1 MKEKDFQELINNMQT
16 KLGEEA
22 SGLIAD
28 DLGMLISDNKAVND
42 TEVKYQDEIKNLKD
56 QKEKLIATNGNLL
69 QQISMGV
76 EEDSRREEKKEEKK
90 EPFDFRTAL
99 DQYGNFIK

>member
-1 MKEKDFQELINNMQT
+1 MKEKEFNELINNMQS

-42 TEVKYQDEIKNLKD
+42 TESRYQDEIKMLRD

-69 QQISMGV
+69 QQISFGV
-76 EEDSRREEKKEEKK
+76 EEQTKEEVK
-90 EPFDFRTAL
+90 EEPRKHIDFR
-99 DQYGNFIK
+99 DFIDSNGNFKR

>member
-1 MKEKDFQELINNMQT
+1 MKEKEFQDLIQNMQS

-42 TEVKYQDEIKNLKD
+42 TESKYQNEIKVLKD

-69 QQISMGV
+69 QQISVGV
-76 EEDSRREEKKEEKK
+76 EEQSREEEPKEE
-90 EPFDFRTAL
+90 PRRHIDFREFI
-99 DQYGNFIK
+99 DSNGNFKR

>member
-1 MKEKDFQELINNMQT
+1 MKEKEFNELITNMQS

-42 TEVKYQDEIKNLKD
+42 TESRYQDEIKMLKD

-69 QQISMGV
+69 QQISFGV
-76 EEDSRREEKKEEKK
+76 EEQVKEEVK
-90 EPFDFRTAL
+90 EEPRKHIDFREFI
-99 DQYGNFIK
+99 DSNGNFKR

>member
-1 MKEKDFQELINNMQT
+1 MQS

-42 TEVKYQDEIKNLKD
+42 SEVKYQDEIKMLKD

-69 QQISMGV
+69 QQISFGV
-76 EEDSRREEKKEEKK
+76 EEQSKEVKEEPRKHI
-90 EPFDFRTAL
+90 DFR
-99 DQYGNFIK
+99 DFIDSNGNFKR

>member
-1 MKEKDFQELINNMQT
+1 MKEKDFQDLIQNMQS

-28 DLGMLISDNKAVND
+28 DLGMLISDNKATND
-42 TEVKYQDEIKNLKD
+42 SAAKYQDEIKMLKD

-69 QQISMGV
+69 QQISFGV
-76 EEDSRREEKKEEKK
+76 EEQTKEEVK
-90 EPFDFRTAL
+90 EEPRKHIDFRE
-99 DQYGNFIK
+99 FIDASGHFKR

>member
-1 MKEKDFQELINNMQT
+1 MKEKDFNELITNMQA

-42 TEVKYQDEIKNLKD
+42 TESRYQDEIKMLKD

-69 QQISMGV
+69 QQISFGV
-76 EEDSRREEKKEEKK
+76 EEQVKEEVK
-90 EPFDFRTAL
+90 EEPRKHIDFREFIDAS
-99 DQYGNFIK
+99 GNFKR

>member
-1 MKEKDFQELINNMQT
+1 MKEKDFNELITNMQA

-42 TEVKYQDEIKNLKD
+42 TESRYQDEIKMLKD

-69 QQISMGV
+69 QQISFGV
-76 EEDSRREEKKEEKK
+76 EEQVKEEVK
-90 EPFDFRTAL
+90 EEPRKHIDFRDFIDAS
-99 DQYGNFIK
+99 GNFKR

>member
-28 DLGMLISDNKAVND
+28 DLGMLISDNKATND
-42 TEVKYQDEIKNLKD
+42 TAAKYQDEIKMLRD

-69 QQISMGV
+69 QQISFGV
-76 EEDSRREEKKEEKK
+76 EEQTKEEVK
-90 EPFDFRTAL
+90 EEPRKHIDFR
-99 DQYGNFIK
+99 DFIDSSGNFKR

>member
-42 TEVKYQDEIKNLKD
+42 TEVKYQDEIKMLKD

-69 QQISMGV
+69 QQISFGV
-76 EEDSRREEKKEEKK
+76 EEQTKEEVK
-90 EPFDFRTAL
+90 EEPRKHIDFR
-99 DQYGNFIK
+99 DFIDSNGNFKR

>member
-1 MKEKDFQELINNMQT
+1 MKEKDFNELINNMQA

-42 TEVKYQDEIKNLKD
+42 TESKYQDEIKMLRD

-69 QQISMGV
+69 QQISFGV
-76 EEDSRREEKKEEKK
+76 EEQTKEEVK
-90 EPFDFRTAL
+90 EEPRKHIDFR
-99 DQYGNFIK
+99 DFIDSNGNFKR

>member
-1 MKEKDFQELINNMQT
+1 MKEKEFNELITNMQS

-42 TEVKYQDEIKNLKD
+42 TESKYQEEIKMLRD

-69 QQISMGV
+69 QQISFGV
-76 EEDSRREEKKEEKK
+76 EEQTKEEVK
-90 EPFDFRTAL
+90 EEPRKHIDFREFIDAS
-99 DQYGNFIK
+99 GNFKR

>member
-1 MKEKDFQELINNMQT
+1 MKEKEFNELITNMQS

-42 TEVKYQDEIKNLKD
+42 TESKYQDEIKMLRD

-69 QQISMGV
+69 QQISFGV
-76 EEDSRREEKKEEKK
+76 EEQTKEEVK
-90 EPFDFRTAL
+90 EEPRKHIDFREFIDAS
-99 DQYGNFIK
+99 GNFKR

>member
-1 MKEKDFQELINNMQT
+1 MKEKDFQELINNMQS

-42 TEVKYQDEIKNLKD
+42 SEVKYQDEIKMLKD

-69 QQISMGV
+69 QQISFGV
-76 EEDSRREEKKEEKK
+76 EEQSKEEVK
-90 EPFDFRTAL
+90 EEPRKHIDFR
-99 DQYGNFIK
+99 DFIDSNGNFKR

>member
-1 MKEKDFQELINNMQT
+1 MKEKDFQDLIQNMQS

-28 DLGMLISDNKAVND
+28 DLGMLISDNKATND
-42 TEVKYQDEIKNLKD
+42 TAAKYQDEIKMLRD

-69 QQISMGV
+69 QQISFGV
-76 EEDSRREEKKEEKK
+76 EEQTKEEVK
-90 EPFDFRTAL
+90 EEPRKHIDFREFIDAS
-99 DQYGNFIK
+99 GNFKR

>member
-28 DLGMLISDNKAVND
+28 DLGMLISDNKSVND
-42 TEVKYQDEIKNLKD
+42 TEVKYQDEIKMLRD

-69 QQISMGV
+69 QQISFGV
-76 EEDSRREEKKEEKK
+76 EEQSKEEVK
-90 EPFDFRTAL
+90 EEPRKHIDFR
-99 DQYGNFIK
+99 DFIDSNGNFKR

>member
-1 MKEKDFQELINNMQT
+1 MKEKEFQELINNMQT

-42 TEVKYQDEIKNLKD
+42 SEVKYQDEIKMLRD

-69 QQISMGV
+69 QQISFGV
-76 EEDSRREEKKEEKK
+76 EEQTKEEVK
-90 EPFDFRTAL
+90 EEPRKHIDFR
-99 DQYGNFIK
+99 DFIDSNGNFKR

>member
-1 MKEKDFQELINNMQT
+1 MKEKDFNELINNMQS

-42 TEVKYQDEIKNLKD
+42 TESKYQDEIKMLRD

-69 QQISMGV
+69 QQISFGV
-76 EEDSRREEKKEEKK
+76 EEQTKEEVK
-90 EPFDFRTAL
+90 EEPRKHIDFREFIDAS
-99 DQYGNFIK
+99 GNFKR

>member
-1 MKEKDFQELINNMQT
+1 MKEKDFNELITNMQA

-42 TEVKYQDEIKNLKD
+42 TESRYQDEIKMLRD

-69 QQISMGV
+69 QQISFGV
-76 EEDSRREEKKEEKK
+76 EEQAKEEVK
-90 EPFDFRTAL
+90 EEPRKHIDFREFI
-99 DQYGNFIK
+99 DSNGNFKR

>member
-1 MKEKDFQELINNMQT
+1 MKEKDFNELINNMQS

-42 TEVKYQDEIKNLKD
+42 TESKYQEEIKMLRD

-69 QQISMGV
+69 QQISFGV
-76 EEDSRREEKKEEKK
+76 EEQTKEEVK
-90 EPFDFRTAL
+90 EEPRKHIDFREFIDAS
-99 DQYGNFIK
+99 GNFKR

>member
-1 MKEKDFQELINNMQT
+1 MKEKDFQDLIQNMQS

-28 DLGMLISDNKAVND
+28 DLGMLISDNKATND
-42 TEVKYQDEIKNLKD
+42 TAAKYQDEIKMLRD

-69 QQISMGV
+69 QQISFGV
-76 EEDSRREEKKEEKK
+76 EEQTKEEVK
-90 EPFDFRTAL
+90 EEPRKHIDFRDFIDAS
-99 DQYGNFIK
+99 GNFKK

>member
-1 MKEKDFQELINNMQT
+1 MKEKEFNELINNMQS

-42 TEVKYQDEIKNLKD
+42 TESRYQDEIKMLKD

-69 QQISMGV
+69 QQISFGV
-76 EEDSRREEKKEEKK
+76 EEQTKEEVK
-90 EPFDFRTAL
+90 EEPRKHIDFREFIDAS
-99 DQYGNFIK
+99 GNFKR

>member
-1 MKEKDFQELINNMQT
+1 MKEKEFNELINNMQS

-22 SGLIAD
+22 SWLIAD

-42 TEVKYQDEIKNLKD
+42 TESRYQDEIKMLKD

-69 QQISMGV
+69 QQISFGV
-76 EEDSRREEKKEEKK
+76 EEQTKEEVK
-90 EPFDFRTAL
+90 EEPRKHIDFREFIDAS
-99 DQYGNFIK
+99 GNFKR

>member
-1 MKEKDFQELINNMQT
+1 MKEKDFQDLIQNMQT

-28 DLGMLISDNKAVND
+28 DLGMLISDNKATND
-42 TEVKYQDEIKNLKD
+42 SEVKYQDEIKMLKD

-69 QQISMGV
+69 QQISFGV
-76 EEDSRREEKKEEKK
+76 EEQTKEEVK
-90 EPFDFRTAL
+90 EEPRKHIDFRE
-99 DQYGNFIK
+99 FIDSNGKFKR

>member
-1 MKEKDFQELINNMQT
+1 MKEKDFQELINNMQS

-42 TEVKYQDEIKNLKD
+42 SEVKYQDEIKMLRD

-69 QQISMGV
+69 QQISFGV
-76 EEDSRREEKKEEKK
+76 EEQSKEEVK
-90 EPFDFRTAL
+90 EEPRKHIDFR
-99 DQYGNFIK
+99 DFIDSNGNFKR

>member
-1 MKEKDFQELINNMQT
+1 MKEKDFNELINNMQA

-42 TEVKYQDEIKNLKD
+42 TESRYQDEIKMLKD

-69 QQISMGV
+69 QQISFGV
-76 EEDSRREEKKEEKK
+76 EEQTKEEVK
-90 EPFDFRTAL
+90 EEPRKHIDFREFIDAS
-99 DQYGNFIK
+99 GNFKR

>member
-42 TEVKYQDEIKNLKD
+42 SEVKYQDEIKMLRD

-69 QQISMGV
+69 QQISFGV
-76 EEDSRREEKKEEKK
+76 EEQTKEEVK
-90 EPFDFRTAL
+90 EEPRKHIDFR
-99 DQYGNFIK
+99 DFIDSNGNFKR

>member
-42 TEVKYQDEIKNLKD
+42 SEVKYQDEIKMLRD

-69 QQISMGV
+69 QQISFGV
-76 EEDSRREEKKEEKK
+76 EEQSKEEVKEEKK

>member
-1 MKEKDFQELINNMQT
+1 MKEKEFQDLIQNMQT

-28 DLGMLISDNKAVND
+28 DLGMLISDNKATND
-42 TEVKYQDEIKNLKD
+42 TAAKYQDEIKMLRD

-69 QQISMGV
+69 QQISFGV
-76 EEDSRREEKKEEKK
+76 EEQTKEEVK
-90 EPFDFRTAL
+90 EEPRKHIDFRDFIDAS
-99 DQYGNFIK
+99 GNFKR

>member
-1 MKEKDFQELINNMQT
+1 MKEKDFQDLIQNMQT

-28 DLGMLISDNKAVND
+28 DLGMLISDNKATND
-42 TEVKYQDEIKNLKD
+42 TAAKYQDEIKMLRD

-69 QQISMGV
+69 QQISFGV
-76 EEDSRREEKKEEKK
+76 EEQTKEEVK
-90 EPFDFRTAL
+90 EEPRKHIDFR
-99 DQYGNFIK
+99 DFIDSNGNFKR

>member
-1 MKEKDFQELINNMQT
+1 MKEKDFQELINNMQS

-28 DLGMLISDNKAVND
+28 DLGMLISDNKATND
-42 TEVKYQDEIKNLKD
+42 TAAKYQDEIKMLRD

-69 QQISMGV
+69 QQISFGV
-76 EEDSRREEKKEEKK
+76 EEQTKEEVK
-90 EPFDFRTAL
+90 EEPRKHIDFRDFIDAS
-99 DQYGNFIK
+99 GNFKR

>member
-1 MKEKDFQELINNMQT
+1 MKEKDFNELINNMQA

-42 TEVKYQDEIKNLKD
+42 TESRYQDEIKMLKD

-69 QQISMGV
+69 QQISFGV
-76 EEDSRREEKKEEKK
+76 EEQAKEEVK
-90 EPFDFRTAL
+90 EEPRKHIDFREFIDAS
-99 DQYGNFIK
+99 GNFKR

>member
-1 MKEKDFQELINNMQT
+1 MKEKEFQDLIQNMQT

-28 DLGMLISDNKAVND
+28 DLGMLISDNKATND
-42 TEVKYQDEIKNLKD
+42 TAAKYQDEIKMLRD

-69 QQISMGV
+69 QQISFGV
-76 EEDSRREEKKEEKK
+76 EEQSKEEVK
-90 EPFDFRTAL
+90 EEPRKHIDFRDFIDAS
-99 DQYGNFIK
+99 GNFKR